1 MCGIISMSDI
11 RKIGSIGLKTVIYYL
26 CTTAFAVSIGLVGGN
41 LFKGAF
47 PVVATTDLTYDAS
60 ATTSFMDTLVNIFP
74 SNFFKPMV
82 EANMLQVIV
91 MAVLLGFSIILVGEK
106 NAKVVSAF
114 NDLNDIFMKCMELI
128 LKLSP
133 IGVFCLLCPIIATN
147 GPAIIGSLAMV
158 LLTAIPI
165 HECAHAWAS
174 NKLGDPTA
182 KNLGRLTLNPLPH
195 LDLIG
200 SVLMLFTGF
209 GWAKPVPVTTR
220 NFKNVKKGMILT
232 ALAGPA
238 ANILLALLSLILY
251 KLWCYFLYPLL
262 AINFTTA
269 SAIAQ
274 IFYIMCLLNINLAVF
289 NLIPI
294 PPLDG
299 SRVLTAV
306 LPARLYYKVM
316 QYEQYIIYGVFIIL
330 MLGWLDGPLSFLRG
344 VVYNFLNLITGFLG

>member
-1 MCGIISMSDI
+1 MFNQS
-11 RKIGSIGLKTVIYYL
+11 LFTYL
-26 CTTAFAVSIGLVGGN
+26 VR
-41 LFKGAF
+41 
-47 PVVATTDLTYDAS
+47 
-60 ATTSFMDTLVNIFP
+60 
-74 SNFFKPMV
+74 
-82 EANMLQVIV
+82 
-91 MAVLLGFSIILVGEK
+91 
-106 NAKVVSAF
+106 
-114 NDLNDIFMKCMELI
+114 
-128 LKLSP
+128 
-133 IGVFCLLCPIIATN
+133 
-147 GPAIIGSLAMV
+147 AMV

-195 LDLIG
+195 LNLIG

-316 QYEQYIIYGVFIIL
+316 QYEQYVIYGVFIIL

>member
-1 MCGIISMSDI
+1 MFNQS
-11 RKIGSIGLKTVIYYL
+11 LFTYL
-26 CTTAFAVSIGLVGGN
+26 VR
-41 LFKGAF
+41 
-47 PVVATTDLTYDAS
+47 
-60 ATTSFMDTLVNIFP
+60 
-74 SNFFKPMV
+74 
-82 EANMLQVIV
+82 
-91 MAVLLGFSIILVGEK
+91 
-106 NAKVVSAF
+106 
-114 NDLNDIFMKCMELI
+114 
-128 LKLSP
+128 
-133 IGVFCLLCPIIATN
+133 
-147 GPAIIGSLAMV
+147 AMV

-209 GWAKPVPVTTR
+209 GWAKPIPVTTR

>member
-1 MCGIISMSDI
+1 MFHQS
-11 RKIGSIGLKTVIYYL
+11 LFTYL
-26 CTTAFAVSIGLVGGN
+26 VR
-41 LFKGAF
+41 
-47 PVVATTDLTYDAS
+47 
-60 ATTSFMDTLVNIFP
+60 
-74 SNFFKPMV
+74 
-82 EANMLQVIV
+82 
-91 MAVLLGFSIILVGEK
+91 
-106 NAKVVSAF
+106 
-114 NDLNDIFMKCMELI
+114 
-128 LKLSP
+128 
-133 IGVFCLLCPIIATN
+133 
-147 GPAIIGSLAMV
+147 AMV

-174 NKLGDPTA
+174 WKQGDPTA

-200 SVLMLFTGF
+200 SILMLFTGF
-209 GWAKPVPVTTR
+209 GWAKPVPVSTR
-220 NFKNVKKGMILT
+220 YYKNVKKGMILT

-251 KLWCYFLYPLL
+251 KLWCYTLYPILT
-262 AINFTTA
+262 ISFTTA

-274 IFYIMCLLNINLAVF
+274 IFYIMCMLNINLAVF

-299 SRVLTAV
+299 SSVLTAI

-330 MLGWLDGPLSFLRG
+330 MLGWLDTPLAFLRNA
-344 VVYNFLNLITGFLG
+344 VFSFLNLITAFLG

>member
-1 MCGIISMSDI
+1 MFNQS
-11 RKIGSIGLKTVIYYL
+11 LFTYL
-26 CTTAFAVSIGLVGGN
+26 VR
-41 LFKGAF
+41 
-47 PVVATTDLTYDAS
+47 
-60 ATTSFMDTLVNIFP
+60 
-74 SNFFKPMV
+74 
-82 EANMLQVIV
+82 
-91 MAVLLGFSIILVGEK
+91 
-106 NAKVVSAF
+106 
-114 NDLNDIFMKCMELI
+114 
-128 LKLSP
+128 
-133 IGVFCLLCPIIATN
+133 
-147 GPAIIGSLAMV
+147 AMV

-344 VVYNFLNLITGFLG
+344 VVYNSLNLITGFLG

>member
-1 MCGIISMSDI
+1 MFNQS
-11 RKIGSIGLKTVIYYL
+11 LFTYL
-26 CTTAFAVSIGLVGGN
+26 VR
-41 LFKGAF
+41 
-47 PVVATTDLTYDAS
+47 
-60 ATTSFMDTLVNIFP
+60 
-74 SNFFKPMV
+74 
-82 EANMLQVIV
+82 
-91 MAVLLGFSIILVGEK
+91 
-106 NAKVVSAF
+106 
-114 NDLNDIFMKCMELI
+114 
-128 LKLSP
+128 
-133 IGVFCLLCPIIATN
+133 
-147 GPAIIGSLAMV
+147 AMV

-262 AINFTTA
+262 AINFTTT

>member
-1 MCGIISMSDI
+1 MFNQS
-11 RKIGSIGLKTVIYYL
+11 LFTYL
-26 CTTAFAVSIGLVGGN
+26 VR
-41 LFKGAF
+41 
-47 PVVATTDLTYDAS
+47 
-60 ATTSFMDTLVNIFP
+60 
-74 SNFFKPMV
+74 
-82 EANMLQVIV
+82 
-91 MAVLLGFSIILVGEK
+91 
-106 NAKVVSAF
+106 
-114 NDLNDIFMKCMELI
+114 
-128 LKLSP
+128 
-133 IGVFCLLCPIIATN
+133 
-147 GPAIIGSLAMV
+147 AMV

-251 KLWCYFLYPLL
+251 KLWFYFLYPLL

>member
-1 MCGIISMSDI
+1 MFNQS
-11 RKIGSIGLKTVIYYL
+11 LFTYL
-26 CTTAFAVSIGLVGGN
+26 VR
-41 LFKGAF
+41 
-47 PVVATTDLTYDAS
+47 
-60 ATTSFMDTLVNIFP
+60 
-74 SNFFKPMV
+74 
-82 EANMLQVIV
+82 
-91 MAVLLGFSIILVGEK
+91 
-106 NAKVVSAF
+106 
-114 NDLNDIFMKCMELI
+114 
-128 LKLSP
+128 
-133 IGVFCLLCPIIATN
+133 
-147 GPAIIGSLAMV
+147 AMV

-294 PPLDG
+294 PQLDG

>member
-1 MCGIISMSDI
+1 MFNQS
-11 RKIGSIGLKTVIYYL
+11 LFTYL
-26 CTTAFAVSIGLVGGN
+26 VR
-41 LFKGAF
+41 
-47 PVVATTDLTYDAS
+47 
-60 ATTSFMDTLVNIFP
+60 
-74 SNFFKPMV
+74 
-82 EANMLQVIV
+82 
-91 MAVLLGFSIILVGEK
+91 
-106 NAKVVSAF
+106 
-114 NDLNDIFMKCMELI
+114 
-128 LKLSP
+128 
-133 IGVFCLLCPIIATN
+133 
-147 GPAIIGSLAMV
+147 AMV

-209 GWAKPVPVTTR
+209 GWAKPVPVTNR

>member
-1 MCGIISMSDI
+1 MFNQS
-11 RKIGSIGLKTVIYYL
+11 LFTYL
-26 CTTAFAVSIGLVGGN
+26 VR
-41 LFKGAF
+41 
-47 PVVATTDLTYDAS
+47 
-60 ATTSFMDTLVNIFP
+60 
-74 SNFFKPMV
+74 
-82 EANMLQVIV
+82 
-91 MAVLLGFSIILVGEK
+91 
-106 NAKVVSAF
+106 
-114 NDLNDIFMKCMELI
+114 
-128 LKLSP
+128 
-133 IGVFCLLCPIIATN
+133 
-147 GPAIIGSLAMV
+147 AMV

-209 GWAKPVPVTTR
+209 GWAKPVPVITR

>member
-1 MCGIISMSDI
+1 MFNQS
-11 RKIGSIGLKTVIYYL
+11 LFTYL
-26 CTTAFAVSIGLVGGN
+26 VR
-41 LFKGAF
+41 
-47 PVVATTDLTYDAS
+47 
-60 ATTSFMDTLVNIFP
+60 
-74 SNFFKPMV
+74 
-82 EANMLQVIV
+82 
-91 MAVLLGFSIILVGEK
+91 
-106 NAKVVSAF
+106 
-114 NDLNDIFMKCMELI
+114 
-128 LKLSP
+128 
-133 IGVFCLLCPIIATN
+133 
-147 GPAIIGSLAMV
+147 AMV

-269 SAIAQ
+269 SGIAQ

>member
-1 MCGIISMSDI
+1 MFNQS
-11 RKIGSIGLKTVIYYL
+11 LFTYL
-26 CTTAFAVSIGLVGGN
+26 VR
-41 LFKGAF
+41 
-47 PVVATTDLTYDAS
+47 
-60 ATTSFMDTLVNIFP
+60 
-74 SNFFKPMV
+74 
-82 EANMLQVIV
+82 
-91 MAVLLGFSIILVGEK
+91 
-106 NAKVVSAF
+106 
-114 NDLNDIFMKCMELI
+114 
-128 LKLSP
+128 
-133 IGVFCLLCPIIATN
+133 
-147 GPAIIGSLAMV
+147 AMV

-344 VVYNFLNLITGFLG
+344 VVYNVLNLITGFLG

>member
-1 MCGIISMSDI
+1 MFNQS
-11 RKIGSIGLKTVIYYL
+11 LFTYL
-26 CTTAFAVSIGLVGGN
+26 VR
-41 LFKGAF
+41 
-47 PVVATTDLTYDAS
+47 
-60 ATTSFMDTLVNIFP
+60 
-74 SNFFKPMV
+74 
-82 EANMLQVIV
+82 
-91 MAVLLGFSIILVGEK
+91 
-106 NAKVVSAF
+106 
-114 NDLNDIFMKCMELI
+114 
-128 LKLSP
+128 
-133 IGVFCLLCPIIATN
+133 
-147 GPAIIGSLAMV
+147 AMV

-209 GWAKPVPVTTR
+209 GWARPVPVTTR

-316 QYEQYIIYGVFIIL
+316 QYEQYIVYGVFIIL

-344 VVYNFLNLITGFLG
+344 VVYNFLNLSTGFLG

>member
-1 MCGIISMSDI
+1 MFNQS
-11 RKIGSIGLKTVIYYL
+11 LFTYL
-26 CTTAFAVSIGLVGGN
+26 VR
-41 LFKGAF
+41 
-47 PVVATTDLTYDAS
+47 
-60 ATTSFMDTLVNIFP
+60 
-74 SNFFKPMV
+74 
-82 EANMLQVIV
+82 
-91 MAVLLGFSIILVGEK
+91 
-106 NAKVVSAF
+106 
-114 NDLNDIFMKCMELI
+114 
-128 LKLSP
+128 
-133 IGVFCLLCPIIATN
+133 
-147 GPAIIGSLAMV
+147 AMV

-330 MLGWLDGPLSFLRG
+330 VLGWLDGPLSFLRG

>member
-1 MCGIISMSDI
+1 MFNQS
-11 RKIGSIGLKTVIYYL
+11 LFTYL
-26 CTTAFAVSIGLVGGN
+26 VR
-41 LFKGAF
+41 
-47 PVVATTDLTYDAS
+47 
-60 ATTSFMDTLVNIFP
+60 
-74 SNFFKPMV
+74 
-82 EANMLQVIV
+82 
-91 MAVLLGFSIILVGEK
+91 
-106 NAKVVSAF
+106 
-114 NDLNDIFMKCMELI
+114 
-128 LKLSP
+128 
-133 IGVFCLLCPIIATN
+133 
-147 GPAIIGSLAMV
+147 AMV

-262 AINFTTA
+262 AIQFPTA
-269 SAIAQ
+269 SAIAP
-274 IFYIMCLLNINLAVF
+274 IFDILCLLNSNLAVC

>member
-1 MCGIISMSDI
+1 MFNQS
-11 RKIGSIGLKTVIYYL
+11 LFTYL
-26 CTTAFAVSIGLVGGN
+26 VR
-41 LFKGAF
+41 
-47 PVVATTDLTYDAS
+47 
-60 ATTSFMDTLVNIFP
+60 
-74 SNFFKPMV
+74 
-82 EANMLQVIV
+82 
-91 MAVLLGFSIILVGEK
+91 
-106 NAKVVSAF
+106 
-114 NDLNDIFMKCMELI
+114 
-128 LKLSP
+128 
-133 IGVFCLLCPIIATN
+133 
-147 GPAIIGSLAMV
+147 AMV

-269 SAIAQ
+269 SVIAQ

>member
-1 MCGIISMSDI
+1 MFNQS
-11 RKIGSIGLKTVIYYL
+11 LFTYL
-26 CTTAFAVSIGLVGGN
+26 VR
-41 LFKGAF
+41 
-47 PVVATTDLTYDAS
+47 
-60 ATTSFMDTLVNIFP
+60 
-74 SNFFKPMV
+74 
-82 EANMLQVIV
+82 
-91 MAVLLGFSIILVGEK
+91 
-106 NAKVVSAF
+106 
-114 NDLNDIFMKCMELI
+114 
-128 LKLSP
+128 
-133 IGVFCLLCPIIATN
+133 
-147 GPAIIGSLAMV
+147 AMV

-209 GWAKPVPVTTR
+209 GWAKPVPVTTS
-220 NFKNVKKGMILT
+220 NFNNVKKGMILT

-306 LPARLYYKVM
+306 RPARLYYKVM

>member
-1 MCGIISMSDI
+1 MFKQS
-11 RKIGSIGLKTVIYYL
+11 LFTYL
-26 CTTAFAVSIGLVGGN
+26 VR
-41 LFKGAF
+41 
-47 PVVATTDLTYDAS
+47 
-60 ATTSFMDTLVNIFP
+60 
-74 SNFFKPMV
+74 
-82 EANMLQVIV
+82 
-91 MAVLLGFSIILVGEK
+91 
-106 NAKVVSAF
+106 
-114 NDLNDIFMKCMELI
+114 
-128 LKLSP
+128 
-133 IGVFCLLCPIIATN
+133 
-147 GPAIIGSLAMV
+147 AMV

-220 NFKNVKKGMILT
+220 NFKNIKKGMILT

-344 VVYNFLNLITGFLG
+344 VVFSFLNLITGFLG

>member
-1 MCGIISMSDI
+1 MFNQS
-11 RKIGSIGLKTVIYYL
+11 LFTYL
-26 CTTAFAVSIGLVGGN
+26 VR
-41 LFKGAF
+41 
-47 PVVATTDLTYDAS
+47 
-60 ATTSFMDTLVNIFP
+60 
-74 SNFFKPMV
+74 
-82 EANMLQVIV
+82 
-91 MAVLLGFSIILVGEK
+91 
-106 NAKVVSAF
+106 
-114 NDLNDIFMKCMELI
+114 
-128 LKLSP
+128 
-133 IGVFCLLCPIIATN
+133 
-147 GPAIIGSLAMV
+147 AMV

-220 NFKNVKKGMILT
+220 NFKDVKKGMILT

-330 MLGWLDGPLSFLRG
+330 MLGWLNGPLSFLRG

>member
-1 MCGIISMSDI
+1 MFNQS
-11 RKIGSIGLKTVIYYL
+11 LFTYL
-26 CTTAFAVSIGLVGGN
+26 VR
-41 LFKGAF
+41 
-47 PVVATTDLTYDAS
+47 
-60 ATTSFMDTLVNIFP
+60 
-74 SNFFKPMV
+74 
-82 EANMLQVIV
+82 
-91 MAVLLGFSIILVGEK
+91 
-106 NAKVVSAF
+106 
-114 NDLNDIFMKCMELI
+114 
-128 LKLSP
+128 
-133 IGVFCLLCPIIATN
+133 
-147 GPAIIGSLAMV
+147 AMV

-182 KNLGRLTLNPLPH
+182 KNLGRHTLNPLPH

-306 LPARLYYKVM
+306 LPARLYYKVI

>member
-1 MCGIISMSDI
+1 MFNQS
-11 RKIGSIGLKTVIYYL
+11 LFTYL
-26 CTTAFAVSIGLVGGN
+26 VR
-41 LFKGAF
+41 
-47 PVVATTDLTYDAS
+47 
-60 ATTSFMDTLVNIFP
+60 
-74 SNFFKPMV
+74 
-82 EANMLQVIV
+82 
-91 MAVLLGFSIILVGEK
+91 
-106 NAKVVSAF
+106 
-114 NDLNDIFMKCMELI
+114 
-128 LKLSP
+128 
-133 IGVFCLLCPIIATN
+133 
-147 GPAIIGSLAMV
+147 AMV

-232 ALAGPA
+232 ALAGPT

>member
-1 MCGIISMSDI
+1 MFNQS
-11 RKIGSIGLKTVIYYL
+11 LFTYL
-26 CTTAFAVSIGLVGGN
+26 VR
-41 LFKGAF
+41 
-47 PVVATTDLTYDAS
+47 
-60 ATTSFMDTLVNIFP
+60 
-74 SNFFKPMV
+74 
-82 EANMLQVIV
+82 
-91 MAVLLGFSIILVGEK
+91 
-106 NAKVVSAF
+106 
-114 NDLNDIFMKCMELI
+114 
-128 LKLSP
+128 
-133 IGVFCLLCPIIATN
+133 
-147 GPAIIGSLAMV
+147 AMV

-182 KNLGRLTLNPLPH
+182 KNLGRLTLHPLPH

>member
-1 MCGIISMSDI
+1 MFNQS
-11 RKIGSIGLKTVIYYL
+11 LFTYL
-26 CTTAFAVSIGLVGGN
+26 VR
-41 LFKGAF
+41 
-47 PVVATTDLTYDAS
+47 
-60 ATTSFMDTLVNIFP
+60 
-74 SNFFKPMV
+74 
-82 EANMLQVIV
+82 
-91 MAVLLGFSIILVGEK
+91 
-106 NAKVVSAF
+106 
-114 NDLNDIFMKCMELI
+114 
-128 LKLSP
+128 
-133 IGVFCLLCPIIATN
+133 
-147 GPAIIGSLAMV
+147 AMV

-182 KNLGRLTLNPLPH
+182 KNLGRLTLNPLPR

-262 AINFTTA
+262 AINSTTA

>member
-1 MCGIISMSDI
+1 MFNQS
-11 RKIGSIGLKTVIYYL
+11 LFTYL
-26 CTTAFAVSIGLVGGN
+26 VR
-41 LFKGAF
+41 
-47 PVVATTDLTYDAS
+47 
-60 ATTSFMDTLVNIFP
+60 
-74 SNFFKPMV
+74 
-82 EANMLQVIV
+82 
-91 MAVLLGFSIILVGEK
+91 
-106 NAKVVSAF
+106 
-114 NDLNDIFMKCMELI
+114 
-128 LKLSP
+128 
-133 IGVFCLLCPIIATN
+133 
-147 GPAIIGSLAMV
+147 AMV

-344 VVYNFLNLITGFLG
+344 VVYNFLHLITGFLG

>member
-1 MCGIISMSDI
+1 MFNQS
-11 RKIGSIGLKTVIYYL
+11 LFTYL
-26 CTTAFAVSIGLVGGN
+26 VR
-41 LFKGAF
+41 
-47 PVVATTDLTYDAS
+47 
-60 ATTSFMDTLVNIFP
+60 
-74 SNFFKPMV
+74 
-82 EANMLQVIV
+82 
-91 MAVLLGFSIILVGEK
+91 
-106 NAKVVSAF
+106 
-114 NDLNDIFMKCMELI
+114 
-128 LKLSP
+128 
-133 IGVFCLLCPIIATN
+133 
-147 GPAIIGSLAMV
+147 AMV

-316 QYEQYIIYGVFIIL
+316 QYEQYIIYGAFIIL
-330 MLGWLDGPLSFLRG
+330 MMRWLDGPLSFLRG

>member
-1 MCGIISMSDI
+1 MFNQS
-11 RKIGSIGLKTVIYYL
+11 LFTYL
-26 CTTAFAVSIGLVGGN
+26 VR
-41 LFKGAF
+41 
-47 PVVATTDLTYDAS
+47 
-60 ATTSFMDTLVNIFP
+60 
-74 SNFFKPMV
+74 
-82 EANMLQVIV
+82 
-91 MAVLLGFSIILVGEK
+91 
-106 NAKVVSAF
+106 
-114 NDLNDIFMKCMELI
+114 
-128 LKLSP
+128 
-133 IGVFCLLCPIIATN
+133 
-147 GPAIIGSLAMV
+147 AMV

-251 KLWCYFLYPLL
+251 KLWCYFLYPFL

-299 SRVLTAV
+299 SRVLTAL
-306 LPARLYYKVM
+306 LPSPLYYKVM

>member
-1 MCGIISMSDI
+1 MFNQS
-11 RKIGSIGLKTVIYYL
+11 LFTYL
-26 CTTAFAVSIGLVGGN
+26 VR
-41 LFKGAF
+41 
-47 PVVATTDLTYDAS
+47 
-60 ATTSFMDTLVNIFP
+60 
-74 SNFFKPMV
+74 
-82 EANMLQVIV
+82 
-91 MAVLLGFSIILVGEK
+91 
-106 NAKVVSAF
+106 
-114 NDLNDIFMKCMELI
+114 
-128 LKLSP
+128 
-133 IGVFCLLCPIIATN
+133 
-147 GPAIIGSLAMV
+147 AMV

-251 KLWCYFLYPLL
+251 KLWCYFLYPFL

-299 SRVLTAV
+299 SRVLTAL
-306 LPARLYYKVM
+306 LPSRLYYKVM

>member
-1 MCGIISMSDI
+1 MFNQS
-11 RKIGSIGLKTVIYYL
+11 LFTYL
-26 CTTAFAVSIGLVGGN
+26 VR
-41 LFKGAF
+41 
-47 PVVATTDLTYDAS
+47 
-60 ATTSFMDTLVNIFP
+60 
-74 SNFFKPMV
+74 
-82 EANMLQVIV
+82 
-91 MAVLLGFSIILVGEK
+91 
-106 NAKVVSAF
+106 
-114 NDLNDIFMKCMELI
+114 
-128 LKLSP
+128 
-133 IGVFCLLCPIIATN
+133 
-147 GPAIIGSLAMV
+147 AMV

-174 NKLGDPTA
+174 NILGDPTA

>member
-1 MCGIISMSDI
+1 MFNQS
-11 RKIGSIGLKTVIYYL
+11 LFTYL
-26 CTTAFAVSIGLVGGN
+26 VR
-41 LFKGAF
+41 
-47 PVVATTDLTYDAS
+47 
-60 ATTSFMDTLVNIFP
+60 
-74 SNFFKPMV
+74 
-82 EANMLQVIV
+82 
-91 MAVLLGFSIILVGEK
+91 
-106 NAKVVSAF
+106 
-114 NDLNDIFMKCMELI
+114 
-128 LKLSP
+128 
-133 IGVFCLLCPIIATN
+133 
-147 GPAIIGSLAMV
+147 AMV

-238 ANILLALLSLILY
+238 AKILLALLSLILY

>member
-1 MCGIISMSDI
+1 MFNQS
-11 RKIGSIGLKTVIYYL
+11 LFTYL
-26 CTTAFAVSIGLVGGN
+26 VR
-41 LFKGAF
+41 
-47 PVVATTDLTYDAS
+47 
-60 ATTSFMDTLVNIFP
+60 
-74 SNFFKPMV
+74 
-82 EANMLQVIV
+82 
-91 MAVLLGFSIILVGEK
+91 
-106 NAKVVSAF
+106 
-114 NDLNDIFMKCMELI
+114 
-128 LKLSP
+128 
-133 IGVFCLLCPIIATN
+133 
-147 GPAIIGSLAMV
+147 AMV

-344 VVYNFLNLITGFLG
+344 AVYNLLNLITGFLG

>member
-1 MCGIISMSDI
+1 MFNQS
-11 RKIGSIGLKTVIYYL
+11 LFTYL
-26 CTTAFAVSIGLVGGN
+26 VR
-41 LFKGAF
+41 
-47 PVVATTDLTYDAS
+47 
-60 ATTSFMDTLVNIFP
+60 
-74 SNFFKPMV
+74 
-82 EANMLQVIV
+82 
-91 MAVLLGFSIILVGEK
+91 
-106 NAKVVSAF
+106 
-114 NDLNDIFMKCMELI
+114 
-128 LKLSP
+128 
-133 IGVFCLLCPIIATN
+133 
-147 GPAIIGSLAMV
+147 AMV
-158 LLTAIPI
+158 MLTAIPI

-316 QYEQYIIYGVFIIL
+316 QYERYIIYGVFIIL

>member
-1 MCGIISMSDI
+1 MFNQS
-11 RKIGSIGLKTVIYYL
+11 LFTYL
-26 CTTAFAVSIGLVGGN
+26 VR
-41 LFKGAF
+41 
-47 PVVATTDLTYDAS
+47 
-60 ATTSFMDTLVNIFP
+60 
-74 SNFFKPMV
+74 
-82 EANMLQVIV
+82 
-91 MAVLLGFSIILVGEK
+91 
-106 NAKVVSAF
+106 
-114 NDLNDIFMKCMELI
+114 
-128 LKLSP
+128 
-133 IGVFCLLCPIIATN
+133 
-147 GPAIIGSLAMV
+147 AMV

-289 NLIPI
+289 NLFPI

>member
-1 MCGIISMSDI
+1 MFNQS
-11 RKIGSIGLKTVIYYL
+11 LFTYL
-26 CTTAFAVSIGLVGGN
+26 VR
-41 LFKGAF
+41 
-47 PVVATTDLTYDAS
+47 
-60 ATTSFMDTLVNIFP
+60 
-74 SNFFKPMV
+74 
-82 EANMLQVIV
+82 
-91 MAVLLGFSIILVGEK
+91 
-106 NAKVVSAF
+106 
-114 NDLNDIFMKCMELI
+114 
-128 LKLSP
+128 
-133 IGVFCLLCPIIATN
+133 
-147 GPAIIGSLAMV
+147 AMV

-251 KLWCYFLYPLL
+251 KLWCYFLYPLP

>member
-1 MCGIISMSDI
+1 MFTSNFSA
-11 RKIGSIGLKTVIYYL
+11 GLAEL
-26 CTTAFAVSIGLVGGN
+26 ATAFV
-41 LFKGAF
+41 
-47 PVVATTDLTYDAS
+47 P
-60 ATTSFMDTLVNIFP
+60 
-74 SNFFKPMV
+74 
-82 EANMLQVIV
+82 
-91 MAVLLGFSIILVGEK
+91 VLLGIVLHEVAHGWV
-106 NAKVVSAF
+106 A
-114 NDLNDIFMKCMELI
+114 
-128 LKLSP
+128 
-133 IGVFCLLCPIIATN
+133 
-147 GPAIIGSLAMV
+147 SLRGDQ
-158 LLTAIPI
+158 TARM
-165 HECAHAWAS
+165 
-174 NKLGDPTA
+174 
-182 KNLGRLTLNPLPH
+182 LGRLTLNPVPH
-195 LDLIG
+195 IDPMGL
-200 SVLMLFTGF
+200 VMFAVTALFTPIVF